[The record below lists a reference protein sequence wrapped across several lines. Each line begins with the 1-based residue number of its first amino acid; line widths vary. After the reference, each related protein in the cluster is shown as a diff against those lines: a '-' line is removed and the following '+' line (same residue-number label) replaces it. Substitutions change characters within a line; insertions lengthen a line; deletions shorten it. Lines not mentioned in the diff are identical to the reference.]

1 MANDKS
7 NSKPT
12 EKAKQKT
19 LPSPFDKF
27 IEDQLRREQK
37 NIDRHKNIASHGET
51 PQQKYNR
58 LYRENPGNKT
68 VWRKK

>member
-1 MANDKS
+1 MGKKNKK
-7 NSKPT
+7 NP
-12 EKAKQKT
+12 KT

-27 IEDQLRREQK
+27 MEDQLAREAVKQRRNEDVAKQ
-37 NIDRHKNIASHGET
+37 GET
-51 PQQKYNR
+51 PQQKYNK

>member
-1 MANDKS
+1 MANDKT

-12 EKAKQKT
+12 EKTNHEK

-37 NIDRHKNIASHGET
+37 NINRHKNIADHGET

>member
-27 IEDQLRREQK
+27 IEDRIRDGVSVEGAE
-37 NIDRHKNIASHGET
+37 I
-51 PQQKYNR
+51 
-58 LYRENPGNKT
+58 
-68 VWRKK
+68 